1 MKKIPFYIVGIAVRT
16 TNENM
21 QAATDIPALWNT
33 FMTEG
38 IAGKIP
44 NKTGDELYC
53 VYTEYESDYTKP
65 YTTILGCAVY
75 DLSEIPEGMK
85 GIEIAGGDYEQFTAA
100 GKMNDNIVYNEWL
113 KIWDSGISRAYTTD
127 FEVYGEKAQNPENAE
142 VPIYIAL
149 KN

>member
-1 MKKIPFYIVGIAVRT
+1 MKKTPFYIVGIAVRT

-44 NKTGDELYC
+44 NKTGEELYC
-53 VYTEYESDYTKP
+53 VYTEYELDHTKP
-65 YTTILGCAVY
+65 YTTVLGCAVQ

-85 GIEIAGGDYEQFTAA
+85 GLEIAGGEYKQFTAA
-100 GKMNDNIVYNEWL
+100 GNMKDHIVYNEWV

>member
-1 MKKIPFYIVGIAVRT
+1 MKKTPFYVIGIAVRT

-44 NKTGDELYC
+44 NKTGEELYC
-53 VYTEYESDYTKP
+53 VYTEYELDYTKP
-65 YTTILGCAVY
+65 YTTVLGCAVQ

-85 GIEIAGGDYEQFTAA
+85 GIEIAGGDYRQFTAT
-100 GKMNDNIVYNEWL
+100 GNMNDHIVYNEWV

-127 FEVYGEKAQNPENAE
+127 FEVYGEKAQDPENAE

>member
-1 MKKIPFYIVGIAVRT
+1 MKKTPFYIVGIAVRT

>member
-1 MKKIPFYIVGIAVRT
+1 MKKTPFYVIGIAVRT

-53 VYTEYESDYTKP
+53 VYTEYELDYTKP
-65 YTTILGCAVY
+65 YTTVLGCAVQ

-85 GIEIAGGDYEQFTAA
+85 GIEIAGGDYQQFTAT
-100 GKMNDNIVYNEWL
+100 GNMKDNIVYNEWV

-127 FEVYGEKAQNPENAE
+127 FEVYGKNAQHPENAE